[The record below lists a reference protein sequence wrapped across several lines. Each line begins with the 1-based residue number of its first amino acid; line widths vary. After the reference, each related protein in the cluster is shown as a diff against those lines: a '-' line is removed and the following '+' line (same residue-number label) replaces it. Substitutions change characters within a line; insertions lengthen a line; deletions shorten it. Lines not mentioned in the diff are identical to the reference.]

1 MLGWTTIDGR
11 PFYVRQM
18 KNMKGE
24 IPISRMTGQSLLY
37 FSHAYGAL
45 LAKAHARTGDA
56 AAIAGYC
63 GHEGRADLREA
74 LADWAAAYGD
84 RNAEDFAAFR
94 KAIASGRLEAAED
107 PHL

>member
-1 MLGWTTIDGR
+1 
-11 PFYVRQM
+11 
-18 KNMKGE
+18 MKGE
-24 IPISRMTGQSLLY
+24 IPVARMTGRSLLY

-63 GHEGRADLREA
+63 GHDSRADLREA
-74 LADWAAAYGD
+74 LADWAMAYGD
-84 RNAEDFAAFR
+84 RNEADYQAFR
-94 KAIASGRLEAAED
+94 TAIAVGRLRAADD